1 MWQQVVAAPRILTSA
16 FQSFFLPRIMASEL
30 FAPSTTEMTF
40 LSITEILDKKEN
52 LIS

>member
-1 MWQQVVAAPRILTSA
+1 
-16 FQSFFLPRIMASEL
+16 MASEL
-30 FAPSTTEMTF
+30 FAPSITEMTF